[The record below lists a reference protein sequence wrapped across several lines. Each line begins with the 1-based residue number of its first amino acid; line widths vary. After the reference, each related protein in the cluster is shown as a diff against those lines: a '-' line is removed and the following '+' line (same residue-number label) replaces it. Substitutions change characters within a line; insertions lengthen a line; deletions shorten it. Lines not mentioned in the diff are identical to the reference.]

1 MVEMRLKRTES
12 GGWCEMEWG
21 GAGQLCRAPAD
32 RDRHL
37 GFFLNVQGSAEDKKG
52 AKGTTQ
58 LESWWGLKKGTEG

>member
-1 MVEMRLKRTES
+1 
-12 GGWCEMEWG
+12 MEWG